1 MIASG
6 FSCFTLSAA
15 ISASSA
21 ETVTL
26 WRSPAMF
33 IPTVNSSVMLRSPQN
48 AVSTPYG
55 RLREPLPRPLTRR
68 FAPPSPVG
76 RRERLPFPPRDLG
89 DLPHDFERPCKTVGE
104 LLEIVGNHDA
114 HVGAH
119 IGAVVGGDPFD
130 QRSGIRERL
139 VAEGECQALGAGVE
153 LFDIG
158 AAAQSLDLD
167 KTQ

>member
-33 IPTVNSSVMLRSPQN
+33 IPTVNSSVMLRSPQK
-48 AVSTPYG
+48 ALSTPYG
-55 RLREPLPRPLTRR
+55 RLRDPPPR
-68 FAPPSPVG
+68 PSPVG
-76 RRERLPFPPRDLG
+76 RGERLPLLSDRDLG
-89 DLPHDFERPCKTVGE
+89 DLPHDLERPCETVSE
-104 LLEIVGNHDA
+104 LLEIVGDHDA

-130 QRSGIRERL
+130 QRSGVRERL
-139 VAEGECQALGAGVE
+139 VAEGEGQASGAG
-153 LFDIG
+153 F
-158 AAAQSLDLD
+158 
-167 KTQ
+167 